1 MTLKIP
7 KITYISIFL
16 IALNMKVLSK
26 SLQGASK
33 YNRKSLEFQGFF
45 ACSEQKHDKIL
56 GYSESSIEEILFL

>member
-26 SLQGASK
+26 SL
-33 YNRKSLEFQGFF
+33 
-45 ACSEQKHDKIL
+45 
-56 GYSESSIEEILFL
+56 

>member
-26 SLQGASK
+26 SMQGHL
-33 YNRKSLEFQGFF
+33 NTTGKSLDLQGFF
-45 ACSEQKHDKIL
+45 AYL
-56 GYSESSIEEILFL
+56 